1 MQSSSNVINL
11 AQRSFL
17 DSLRESNPRAILSS
31 YHLKYPILVVSIGIQ
46 LQVSVTVGQAID
58 RCFLPCRGAPT
69 YPPRSLNS
77 GRTHF
82 TGSCPASAKQY
93 AARPFYA
100 HVMVSAIRPE
110 APQMKC
116 PNHSGL
122 GARGNEQRLTINVTP
137 SPHLE

>member
-31 YHLKYPILVVSIGIQ
+31 YHFKSPVLVVLIGIQ
-46 LQVSVTVGQAID
+46 LRVSVTVGQAID

-82 TGSCPASAKQY
+82 PGSCLASTKRYTATLPTAQ
-93 AARPFYA
+93 
-100 HVMVSAIRPE
+100 
-110 APQMKC
+110 Q
-116 PNHSGL
+116 
-122 GARGNEQRLTINVTP
+122 RGPRRSI
-137 SPHLE
+137 S